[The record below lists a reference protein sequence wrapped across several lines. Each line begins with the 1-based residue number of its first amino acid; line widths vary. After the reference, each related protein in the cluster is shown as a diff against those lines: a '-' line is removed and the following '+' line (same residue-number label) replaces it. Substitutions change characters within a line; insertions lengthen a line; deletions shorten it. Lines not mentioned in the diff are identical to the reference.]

1 MIRFK
6 SVSIIVKGR
15 VQGVAYRYYT
25 QLKATELNLAG
36 SVQNIEDGTVHI
48 LATGEDSSIDSLIE
62 WCSQGSPAS
71 RVTELA
77 VKELPLNEINSI
89 GFNVIR

>member
-1 MIRFK
+1 MIRLK

-25 QLKATELNLAG
+25 ELKATELNLDG
-36 SVQNIEDGTVHI
+36 SVQNIEDGSVHI
-48 LATGEDSSIDSLIE
+48 LATGEDGSIDSLIE
-62 WCSQGSPAS
+62 WCSHGSPAS
-71 RVTELA
+71 KVTELT
-77 VKELPLNEINSI
+77 VKEVPLIEINSA